1 MLTRIVVGDQQ
12 RRDVMSVLDAPRG
25 LHNVVVTSTSIGDVR
40 GDEGFYHYR
49 QYSAID
55 VAESRTFEDAWF
67 LMVEGRL
74 PNLSE
79 RAEFSRTVAPLRV
92 LSAQVREAVASV
104 AATGPEQPLLALRT
118 VLSGLSG
125 AVPLYEST
133 EPDKRAT
140 ALRLCAV
147 TPTVLAAVHRLR
159 SGQEPIEP
167 REDLTTAQNWLFM
180 ISGDVPSDAHAR
192 AVDRYLTAT
201 IDHGFNASTFTAR
214 VVASTGSDIASAV
227 CAAIG
232 AFAGP
237 LHGGAPD
244 RALDGLD
251 QIADL
256 ADADSWA
263 RTKITAGERIMG
275 FGHPVYRTEDPRS
288 VMLRGTAQQL
298 GGELIDKAAQVEKVI
313 AAALADLKPDR
324 KLYANVE
331 YYAGVLMELCGIP
344 RSMFTPTFAC
354 SRIVGWC
361 ANIVEQSAD
370 SKIIRPIARYDGPEA
385 PQALPAL

>member
-1 MLTRIVVGDQQ
+1 MT
-12 RRDVMSVLDAPRG
+12 VLDAPRG
-25 LHNVVVTSTSIGDVR
+25 LHNVVVTTTSIGDVR

-55 VAESRTFEDAWF
+55 IALHMTFEDAWF

-74 PNLSE
+74 PSDPE
-79 RAEFSRTVAPLRV
+79 RAEFLRTVAPLRV
-92 LSAQVREAVASV
+92 LPTDV
-104 AATGPEQPLLALRT
+104 AAAVKTVALSGPEQPLFALRT
-118 VLSGLSG
+118 VLSGMAG
-125 AVPLYEST
+125 AVPLYESS
-133 EPDKRAT
+133 ESDKRTT
-140 ALRLCAV
+140 ALRLCAM
-147 TPTVLAAVHRLR
+147 TPTILAAVHRIR
-159 SGQEPIEP
+159 TGQNPIEP

-180 ISGDVPSDAHAR
+180 ITGQVPENDHAR
-192 AVDRYLTAT
+192 AIDRYLTAT

-251 QIADL
+251 EIADIDS
-256 ADADSWA
+256 ADAWA
-263 RTKITAGERIMG
+263 RAKIAAGERIMG
-275 FGHPVYRTEDPRS
+275 FGHPVYRTDDPRS
-288 VMLRGTAQQL
+288 VMLRDTAQEL
-298 GGELIDKAAQVEKVI
+298 GGDLIDKAVQVEKVI
-313 AAALADLKPDR
+313 TAALADLKPDR

-331 YYAGVLMELCGIP
+331 YYAGVVMELCGIP

-354 SRIVGWC
+354 SRMVGWC
-361 ANIVEQSAD
+361 ANIVEQSHD
-370 SKIIRPIARYDGPEA
+370 SKIIRPIARYDGPA
-385 PQALPAL
+385 PSAVARSSANQGT

>member
-1 MLTRIVVGDQQ
+1 
-12 RRDVMSVLDAPRG
+12 MSVLEAPRG

-55 VAESRTFEDAWF
+55 IAESRTFEDAWF

-74 PNLSE
+74 PSLSE

-92 LSAQVREAVASV
+92 LSAEVREAVASV

-118 VLSGLSG
+118 VLSGLPG

-133 EPDKRAT
+133 DADKRAT

-180 ISGDVPSDAHAR
+180 ISGDVPSDPRAR

-263 RTKITAGERIMG
+263 RSKIIAGERIMG

-288 VMLRGTAQQL
+288 VMLRETAQQL

-385 PQALPAL
+385 PQALPPL

>member
-1 MLTRIVVGDQQ
+1 
-12 RRDVMSVLDAPRG
+12 MSVLEAPRG

-55 VAESRTFEDAWF
+55 IAESRTFEDAWF

-74 PNLSE
+74 PSLSE

-92 LSAQVREAVASV
+92 LSAEVREAVASV

-118 VLSGLSG
+118 VLSGLPG

-133 EPDKRAT
+133 DADKRAT

-180 ISGDVPSDAHAR
+180 ISGDVPSDARAR

-263 RTKITAGERIMG
+263 RSKITAGERIMG

-288 VMLRGTAQQL
+288 VMLRETAQQL

-385 PQALPAL
+385 PQALPPL

>member
-1 MLTRIVVGDQQ
+1 MT
-12 RRDVMSVLDAPRG
+12 VLEAPRG
-25 LHNVVVTSTSIGDVR
+25 LHNVVVTTTSIGDVR

-55 VAESRTFEDAWF
+55 LARTGTFEDAWF

-74 PNLSE
+74 PNPSE
-79 RAEFSRTVAPLRV
+79 RAEFLRTVAPLRTLPV
-92 LSAQVREAVASV
+92 ELEAAVATV
-104 AATGPEQPLLALRT
+104 AHSGPEQPLFALRT
-118 VLSGLSG
+118 VLSALAG
-125 AVPLYEST
+125 AVPLYESS
-133 EPDKRAT
+133 EADKRAT
-140 ALRLCAV
+140 ALRLCAM
-147 TPTVLAAVHRLR
+147 TPTILAAVHRIR
-159 SGQEPIEP
+159 GGSEPIAS
-167 REDLTTAQNWLFM
+167 REDLTTAQNWLYM
-180 ISGDVPSDAHAR
+180 VTGDVPDDARAR

-251 QIADL
+251 EIANIDA
-256 ADADSWA
+256 ADAWA
-263 RTKITAGERIMG
+263 REKIGAGERIMG
-275 FGHPVYRTEDPRS
+275 FGHPVYRTADPRS
-288 VMLRGTAQQL
+288 VMLRETALEL
-298 GGELIDKAAQVEKVI
+298 GGELIDKAVQVEQVV
-313 AAALADLKPDR
+313 AAALAELKPDR

-331 YYAGVLMELCGIP
+331 YYAGVVMELCGIP

-354 SRIVGWC
+354 SRMVGWC
-361 ANIVEQSAD
+361 ANIVEQSHD
-370 SKIIRPIARYDGPEA
+370 SKIIRPIARYDGPVPTKA
-385 PQALPAL
+385 

>member
-1 MLTRIVVGDQQ
+1 
-12 RRDVMSVLDAPRG
+12 MSVLDAPRG

-55 VAESRTFEDAWF
+55 VAKTRTFEDAWF
-67 LMVEGRL
+67 LMAVGHL
-74 PNLSE
+74 PD
-79 RAEFSRTVAPLRV
+79 RAELADFVRTIAPLRP
-92 LSAQVREAVASV
+92 LPDEVREAVSAV
-104 AATGPEQPLLALRT
+104 ARTGPEQPLLALRT
-118 VLSGLSG
+118 VLSGLAG

-133 EPDKRAT
+133 EADKQST
-140 ALRLCAV
+140 ALRLCAM
-147 TPTVLAAVHRLR
+147 TPTILAAVHRIR
-159 SGQEPIEP
+159 SGLEPIEP

-180 ISGDVPSDAHAR
+180 ISGEVPSAAHAG

-244 RALDGLD
+244 RALEGLD

-256 ADADSWA
+256 GSADSWA
-263 RTKITAGERIMG
+263 RTKINAGERIMG

-288 VMLRGTAQQL
+288 VMLRETAQEL
-298 GGELIDKAAQVEKVI
+298 GGELIDKAAHVEKVI
-313 AAALADLKPDR
+313 AAALAELKPDR

-370 SKIIRPIARYDGPEA
+370 SKIIRPIARYDGPPA
-385 PQALPAL
+385 PEALPPL

>member
-1 MLTRIVVGDQQ
+1 
-12 RRDVMSVLDAPRG
+12 MSVLDAPRG

-55 VAESRTFEDAWF
+55 VAKARTFEDAWF
-67 LMVEGRL
+67 LMAVGHL
-74 PNLSE
+74 PH
-79 RAEFSRTVAPLRV
+79 RAELADFERTIAPLRP
-92 LSAQVREAVASV
+92 LPDEVREAVSAV
-104 AATGPEQPLLALRT
+104 ARTGPEQPLLALRT
-118 VLSGLSG
+118 VLSGLAG

-133 EPDKRAT
+133 EADKQST
-140 ALRLCAV
+140 ALRLCAM
-147 TPTVLAAVHRLR
+147 TPTILAAVHRIR
-159 SGQEPIEP
+159 SGLEPIEP

-180 ISGDVPSDAHAR
+180 ISGEVPSAAHAA

-244 RALDGLD
+244 RALEGLD

-256 ADADSWA
+256 GSADSWA
-263 RTKITAGERIMG
+263 RTKINAGERIMG

-288 VMLRGTAQQL
+288 VMLRETAQEL
-298 GGELIDKAAQVEKVI
+298 GGELIDKAAHVEKVI
-313 AAALADLKPDR
+313 AAALAELKPDR

-370 SKIIRPIARYDGPEA
+370 SKIIRPIARYDGPPA
-385 PQALPAL
+385 PEALPPL

>member
-1 MLTRIVVGDQQ
+1 
-12 RRDVMSVLDAPRG
+12 MSVLDAPRG

-55 VAESRTFEDAWF
+55 IAESRTFEDAWF

-74 PNLSE
+74 PSLSE

-92 LSAQVREAVASV
+92 LSAEVREAVASV
-104 AATGPEQPLLALRT
+104 AATGPQQPLLALRT
-118 VLSGLSG
+118 VLSGLPG

-133 EPDKRAT
+133 DADKRAT

-180 ISGDVPSDAHAR
+180 INGDVPSDARAR

-263 RTKITAGERIMG
+263 RSKITAGERIMG

-288 VMLRGTAQQL
+288 VMLRETAQQL

-385 PQALPAL
+385 PQALPPL

>member
-1 MLTRIVVGDQQ
+1 MT
-12 RRDVMSVLDAPRG
+12 VLDAPRG
-25 LHNVVVTSTSIGDVR
+25 LHNVVVTTTSIGDVR

-55 VAESRTFEDAWF
+55 IALHMTFEDAWF

-74 PNLSE
+74 PSDSE
-79 RAEFSRTVAPLRV
+79 RAEFLRTVAPLRV
-92 LSAQVREAVASV
+92 LPTDV
-104 AATGPEQPLLALRT
+104 AAAVKTVALSGPEQPLFALRT
-118 VLSGLSG
+118 VLSGMAG
-125 AVPLYEST
+125 AVPLYESS
-133 EPDKRAT
+133 ESDKRTT
-140 ALRLCAV
+140 ALRLCAM
-147 TPTVLAAVHRLR
+147 TPTILAAVHRIR
-159 SGQEPIEP
+159 TGQNPIEP

-180 ISGDVPSDAHAR
+180 ITGQVPENDHAR
-192 AVDRYLTAT
+192 AIDRYLTAT

-251 QIADL
+251 EIADIDS
-256 ADADSWA
+256 ADAWA
-263 RTKITAGERIMG
+263 RAKIAAGERIMG
-275 FGHPVYRTEDPRS
+275 FGHPVYRTDDPRS
-288 VMLRGTAQQL
+288 VMLRDTAQEL
-298 GGELIDKAAQVEKVI
+298 GGDLIDKAVQVEKVI
-313 AAALADLKPDR
+313 TAALADLKPDR

-331 YYAGVLMELCGIP
+331 YYAGVVMELCGIP

-354 SRIVGWC
+354 SRMVGWC
-361 ANIVEQSAD
+361 ANIVEQSHD
-370 SKIIRPIARYDGPEA
+370 SKIIRPIARYDGPA
-385 PQALPAL
+385 PSAVARSSANQGT

>member
-1 MLTRIVVGDQQ
+1 
-12 RRDVMSVLDAPRG
+12 MSVLDAPRG

-55 VAESRTFEDAWF
+55 IAESRTFEDAWF

-92 LSAQVREAVASV
+92 LPAQVREAVASV

-118 VLSGLSG
+118 VLSGMPG

-133 EPDKRAT
+133 EADKRAT

-288 VMLRGTAQQL
+288 VMLRETAQQL

>member
-1 MLTRIVVGDQQ
+1 
-12 RRDVMSVLDAPRG
+12 MSVLEAPRG

-55 VAESRTFEDAWF
+55 IAESRTFEDAWF

-74 PNLSE
+74 PSLSE

-92 LSAQVREAVASV
+92 LSAEVREAVASV

-118 VLSGLSG
+118 VLSGLPG

-133 EPDKRAT
+133 DADKRAT

-180 ISGDVPSDAHAR
+180 ISGDVPSDPRAR

-263 RTKITAGERIMG
+263 RSKITAGERIMG

-288 VMLRGTAQQL
+288 VMLRETAQQL

-385 PQALPAL
+385 PQALPPL

>member
-1 MLTRIVVGDQQ
+1 MT
-12 RRDVMSVLDAPRG
+12 VLDAPRG
-25 LHNVVVTSTSIGDVR
+25 LHNVVVTTTSIGDVR

-55 VAESRTFEDAWF
+55 IALHLTFEDAWF
-67 LMVEGRL
+67 LVVEGRL
-74 PNLSE
+74 PDDSE
-79 RAEFSRTVAPLRV
+79 RADFLRTVAPLRF
-92 LSAQVREAVASV
+92 LPEDV
-104 AATGPEQPLLALRT
+104 AAAVRTVAQSGPEQPLFALRT
-118 VLSGLSG
+118 VLSGLAG
-125 AVPLYEST
+125 AVPLYESS
-133 EPDKRAT
+133 ESDKRAT
-140 ALRLCAV
+140 ALRLCAM
-147 TPTVLAAVHRLR
+147 TPTILAAVHRIR
-159 SGQEPIEP
+159 SGLEPVEP

-180 ISGDVPSDAHAR
+180 ITGQVPDAAHAR

-251 QIADL
+251 EIADVDS
-256 ADADSWA
+256 ADAWA
-263 RTKITAGERIMG
+263 RAKISAGERIMG
-275 FGHPVYRTEDPRS
+275 FGHPVYRTDDPRS
-288 VMLRGTAQQL
+288 VMLRETAQEL
-298 GGELIDKAAQVEKVI
+298 GGELIDKAVQVEKVI
-313 AAALADLKPDR
+313 TAALADLKPDR

-331 YYAGVLMELCGIP
+331 YYAGVVMELCGIP

-354 SRIVGWC
+354 SRMVGWC
-361 ANIVEQSAD
+361 ANIVEQSHD
-370 SKIIRPIARYDGPEA
+370 SKIIRPIARYDGPVPSA
-385 PQALPAL
+385 VVRKSAAQGT

>member
-1 MLTRIVVGDQQ
+1 
-12 RRDVMSVLDAPRG
+12 MSVLDAPRG

-55 VAESRTFEDAWF
+55 VAKTRTFEDAWF
-67 LMVEGRL
+67 LMAVGHL
-74 PNLSE
+74 PD
-79 RAEFSRTVAPLRV
+79 RAELADFVRTIAPLRP
-92 LSAQVREAVASV
+92 LPDEVREAVSAV
-104 AATGPEQPLLALRT
+104 ARTGPEQPLLALRT
-118 VLSGLSG
+118 VLSGLAG

-133 EPDKRAT
+133 EADKQST
-140 ALRLCAV
+140 ALRLCAM
-147 TPTVLAAVHRLR
+147 TPTILAAVHRIR
-159 SGQEPIEP
+159 SGLEPIEP

-180 ISGDVPSDAHAR
+180 ISGEVPSAAHAA

-244 RALDGLD
+244 RALEGLD

-256 ADADSWA
+256 GSADSWA
-263 RTKITAGERIMG
+263 RTKINAGERIMG

-288 VMLRGTAQQL
+288 VMLRETAQEL
-298 GGELIDKAAQVEKVI
+298 GGELIDKAAHVEKVI
-313 AAALADLKPDR
+313 AAALAELKPDR

-370 SKIIRPIARYDGPEA
+370 SKIIRPIARYDGPPA
-385 PQALPAL
+385 PEALPPL

>member
-1 MLTRIVVGDQQ
+1 
-12 RRDVMSVLDAPRG
+12 MSVLDAPRG
-25 LHNVVVTSTSIGDVR
+25 LHNVVVTTTSIGDVR

-55 VAESRTFEDAWF
+55 IARTLTFEDAWF
-67 LMVEGRL
+67 LMVEGHL
-74 PNLSE
+74 PSRSE
-79 RAEFSRTVAPLRV
+79 RTEFMRTIAPLRT
-92 LSAQVREAVASV
+92 LPDDVRAAVATV
-104 AATGPEQPLLALRT
+104 ARTGPKQPLFALRT
-118 VLSGLSG
+118 VLSGLVDSL
-125 AVPLYEST
+125 PLYESS
-133 EPDKRAT
+133 ESDKRSIT
-140 ALRLCAV
+140 LRLCAI
-147 TPTVLAAVHRLR
+147 TPTILAAVYRIRAGL
-159 SGQEPIEP
+159 EPIEP

-180 ISGDVPSDAHAR
+180 ITGDAPDEERSR
-192 AVDRYLTAT
+192 AIDRYLTAT

-214 VVASTGSDIASAV
+214 VVASTGSDVTSAV

-244 RALDGLD
+244 RALEGLD

-256 ADADSWA
+256 ESADSWA
-263 RTKITAGERIMG
+263 RAKITAGERIMG

-288 VMLRGTAQQL
+288 VMLRDTAQEL
-298 GGELIDKAAQVEKVI
+298 GGELIDKAVQVEKVI

-354 SRIVGWC
+354 SRMVGWC
-361 ANIVEQSAD
+361 ANIVEQSHD
-370 SKIIRPIARYDGPEA
+370 SKIIRPIARYDGPTA
-385 PQALPAL
+385 PQPLPAR

>member
-1 MLTRIVVGDQQ
+1 
-12 RRDVMSVLDAPRG
+12 MSVLEAPRG

-55 VAESRTFEDAWF
+55 IAESRTFEDAWF

-74 PNLSE
+74 PSLSE

-92 LSAQVREAVASV
+92 LSAEVREAVASV
-104 AATGPEQPLLALRT
+104 AGTGPEQPLLALRT
-118 VLSGLSG
+118 VLSGLPG

-133 EPDKRAT
+133 DADKRAT
-140 ALRLCAV
+140 SLRLCAV

-180 ISGDVPSDAHAR
+180 INGDVPSDARAR

-263 RTKITAGERIMG
+263 RSKITAGERIMG

-288 VMLRGTAQQL
+288 VMLRETAQQL

-370 SKIIRPIARYDGPEA
+370 SKIIRPIARYDGPGA
-385 PQALPAL
+385 PQALPPL

>member
-1 MLTRIVVGDQQ
+1 MT
-12 RRDVMSVLDAPRG
+12 VLDAPRG
-25 LHNVVVTSTSIGDVR
+25 LHNVVVTTTSIGDVR

-55 VAESRTFEDAWF
+55 IALHMTFEDAWF

-74 PNLSE
+74 PSDPE
-79 RAEFSRTVAPLRV
+79 RAEFLRTVAPLRV
-92 LSAQVREAVASV
+92 LPTDV
-104 AATGPEQPLLALRT
+104 AAAVKTVALSGPEQPLFALRT
-118 VLSGLSG
+118 VLSGMAG
-125 AVPLYEST
+125 AVPLYESS
-133 EPDKRAT
+133 ESDKRTT
-140 ALRLCAV
+140 ALRLCAM
-147 TPTVLAAVHRLR
+147 TPTILAAVHRIR
-159 SGQEPIEP
+159 TGQNPIEP

-180 ISGDVPSDAHAR
+180 ITGQVPENGHAR
-192 AVDRYLTAT
+192 AIDRYLTAT

-251 QIADL
+251 EIADIDS
-256 ADADSWA
+256 ADAWA
-263 RTKITAGERIMG
+263 RAKIAAGERIMG
-275 FGHPVYRTEDPRS
+275 FGHPVYRTDDPRS
-288 VMLRGTAQQL
+288 VMLRDTAQEL
-298 GGELIDKAAQVEKVI
+298 GGDLIDKAVQVEKVI
-313 AAALADLKPDR
+313 TAALADLKPDR

-331 YYAGVLMELCGIP
+331 YYAGVVMELCGIP

-354 SRIVGWC
+354 SRMVGWC
-361 ANIVEQSAD
+361 ANIVEQSHD
-370 SKIIRPIARYDGPEA
+370 SKIIRPIARYDGPVPSA
-385 PQALPAL
+385 VPHRGVP

>member
-1 MLTRIVVGDQQ
+1 
-12 RRDVMSVLDAPRG
+12 MSVLEAPRG

-55 VAESRTFEDAWF
+55 IAESRTFEDAWF

-79 RAEFSRTVAPLRV
+79 RAEFSSTVAPLRV
-92 LSAQVREAVASV
+92 LSAEVREAVASV

-118 VLSGLSG
+118 VLSGLPG

-133 EPDKRAT
+133 DADKRAT

-180 ISGDVPSDAHAR
+180 ISGDVPSDARAR

-263 RTKITAGERIMG
+263 RSKITAGERIMG

-288 VMLRGTAQQL
+288 VMLRETAQQL
-298 GGELIDKAAQVEKVI
+298 GGELIDKSAQVEKVI

-385 PQALPAL
+385 PQALPPL

>member
-1 MLTRIVVGDQQ
+1 
-12 RRDVMSVLDAPRG
+12 MSVLDAPRG
-25 LHNVVVTSTSIGDVR
+25 LHNVVVTATSIGDVR

-55 VAESRTFEDAWF
+55 IATHLTFEDAWY
-67 LMVEGRL
+67 LMVEGAL
-74 PNLSE
+74 PTDAE
-79 RAEFSRTVAPLRV
+79 RREFLRAAAPLRV
-92 LSAQVREAVASV
+92 LPEEVRAAVAAV
-104 AATGPEQPLLALRT
+104 AESGPKQPLFALRT
-118 VLSGLSG
+118 VLSGLVDP
-125 AVPLYEST
+125 VPLYESA
-133 EPDKRAT
+133 ESDKRAI
-140 ALRLCAV
+140 ALRLCAM
-147 TPTVLAAVHRLR
+147 TPTILAAVHRIR
-159 SGQEPIEP
+159 SGLQPIEP
-167 REDLTTAQNWLFM
+167 RADLTTAQNWLYM
-180 ISGDVPSDAHAR
+180 ITGDVPEDAHAK

-214 VVASTGSDIASAV
+214 VVASTGSDVTSAV

-251 QIADL
+251 QIADID
-256 ADADSWA
+256 AADSWA
-263 RTKITAGERIMG
+263 RSKISAGERIMG

-288 VMLRGTAQQL
+288 VLLRDTAQEL
-298 GGELIDKAAQVEKVI
+298 GGELIAKAVQVEKIV
-313 AAALADLKPDR
+313 ATALADLKPDR

-354 SRIVGWC
+354 SRMVGWC
-361 ANIVEQSAD
+361 ANIVEQSHD
-370 SKIIRPIARYDGPEA
+370 SKIIRPIARYDGPPA
-385 PQALPAL
+385 PQPLPVQQ

>member
-55 VAESRTFEDAWF
+55 IAESRTFEDAWF

-118 VLSGLSG
+118 VLSGMPG

-133 EPDKRAT
+133 EADKRAT

-288 VMLRGTAQQL
+288 VMLRETAQQL

>member
-1 MLTRIVVGDQQ
+1 
-12 RRDVMSVLDAPRG
+12 MSVLEAPRG

-55 VAESRTFEDAWF
+55 IAESRTFEDAWF

-74 PNLSE
+74 PSLSE

-92 LSAQVREAVASV
+92 LSAEVREAVASV

-118 VLSGLSG
+118 VLSGLPG

-133 EPDKRAT
+133 DADKRAT

-263 RTKITAGERIMG
+263 RSKITAGERIMG

-288 VMLRGTAQQL
+288 VMLRETAQQL

-385 PQALPAL
+385 PQALPPL

>member
-1 MLTRIVVGDQQ
+1 MT
-12 RRDVMSVLDAPRG
+12 VLEAPKG
-25 LHNVVVTSTSIGDVR
+25 LHNVVVTTTSIGDVR

-55 VAESRTFEDAWF
+55 LAMTKTFEDAWF
-67 LMVEGRL
+67 LMVEGRI
-74 PNLSE
+74 PTGTE
-79 RAEFSRTVAPLRV
+79 PAEFLRTVAPLRT
-92 LSAQVREAVASV
+92 LPDDLAEAVATV
-104 AATGPEQPLLALRT
+104 ARSGPAQPLLALRT
-118 VLSGLSG
+118 VLSGMVD
-125 AVPLYEST
+125 AVPLYESS
-133 EPDKRAT
+133 EAEKRRT
-140 ALRLCAV
+140 TLRLCAV
-147 TPTVLAAVHRLR
+147 TPTVLASVYRIR
-159 SGQEPIEP
+159 SGLEPIPP

-180 ISGDVPSDAHAR
+180 ITGEVPDDVRAR

-251 QIADL
+251 EIADIDS
-256 ADADSWA
+256 ADAWA
-263 RTKITAGERIMG
+263 RSKITAGKRIMG
-275 FGHPVYRTEDPRS
+275 FGHPVYRTDDPRS
-288 VMLRGTAQQL
+288 VMLRETAQEM
-298 GGELIDKAAQVEKVI
+298 GGELVDKAVQVEKVI

-331 YYAGVLMELCGIP
+331 YYAGVVMELCGIP

-354 SRIVGWC
+354 SRMVGWC
-361 ANIVEQSAD
+361 ANIVEQSHD
-370 SKIIRPIARYDGPEA
+370 SKIIRPIARYDGPA
-385 PQALPAL
+385 PEQVPER

>member
-1 MLTRIVVGDQQ
+1 
-12 RRDVMSVLDAPRG
+12 MSVLEAPRG

-55 VAESRTFEDAWF
+55 IAESRTFEDAWF

-74 PNLSE
+74 PSLSE

-92 LSAQVREAVASV
+92 LSAEVREAVASV

-118 VLSGLSG
+118 VLSGLPG

-133 EPDKRAT
+133 DADKRAT

-180 ISGDVPSDAHAR
+180 INGDVPSDARAR

-263 RTKITAGERIMG
+263 RSKITAGERIMG

-288 VMLRGTAQQL
+288 VMLRETAQQL

-370 SKIIRPIARYDGPEA
+370 SKIIRPIARYDGPGA
-385 PQALPAL
+385 PQALPPL

>member
-1 MLTRIVVGDQQ
+1 MT
-12 RRDVMSVLDAPRG
+12 VLDAPRG

-55 VAESRTFEDAWF
+55 IARNRTFEDAWF
-67 LMVEGRL
+67 LMAVGYL
-74 PNLSE
+74 PNQ
-79 RAEFSRTVAPLRV
+79 AELAGFVRTIAPLRV
-92 LSAQVREAVASV
+92 LPDEVREAVV
-104 AATGPEQPLLALRT
+104 AVAGTGPEQPLFALRT
-118 VLSGLSG
+118 VLSGLVG
-125 AVPLYEST
+125 VVPLYEST
-133 EPDKRAT
+133 ESEKRST
-140 ALRLCAV
+140 ALRLCAM
-147 TPTVLAAVHRLR
+147 TPTILAAVHRIR
-159 SGQEPIEP
+159 AGMEPIEP
-167 REDLTTAQNWLFM
+167 RGDLTTAQNWLFM
-180 ISGDVPSDAHAR
+180 ISGEVPDDVHAE

-244 RALDGLD
+244 RALEGLD
-251 QIADL
+251 QIVDL
-256 ADADSWA
+256 GAADSWA
-263 RTKITAGERIMG
+263 RAKIIAGERIMG

-288 VMLRGTAQQL
+288 VMLRETAREL
-298 GGELIDKAAQVEKVI
+298 GGELIDKAAQVEKII
-313 AAALADLKPDR
+313 AAVLAELKPDR

-361 ANIVEQSAD
+361 ANIVEQSQD
-370 SKIIRPIARYDGPEA
+370 SKIIRPIARYDGPSA
-385 PQALPAL
+385 PQVLPPW

>member
-1 MLTRIVVGDQQ
+1 
-12 RRDVMSVLDAPRG
+12 MSVLDAPRG
-25 LHNVVVTSTSIGDVR
+25 LHNVVVTTTSIGDVR

-55 VAESRTFEDAWF
+55 IARTLTFEDAWF
-67 LMVEGRL
+67 LMVDGHL
-74 PNLSE
+74 PSRSE
-79 RAEFSRTVAPLRV
+79 RTEFMRTIAPLRT
-92 LSAQVREAVASV
+92 LPDDVRAAVATV
-104 AATGPEQPLLALRT
+104 ARTGPKQPLFALRT
-118 VLSGLSG
+118 VLSGLVDSL
-125 AVPLYEST
+125 PLYESS
-133 EPDKRAT
+133 ESDKRSIT
-140 ALRLCAV
+140 LRLCAI
-147 TPTVLAAVHRLR
+147 TPTILAAVYRIRAGL
-159 SGQEPIEP
+159 EPIEP

-180 ISGDVPSDAHAR
+180 ITGDAPDEERSR
-192 AVDRYLTAT
+192 AIDRYLTAT

-214 VVASTGSDIASAV
+214 VVASTGSDVTSAV

-244 RALDGLD
+244 RALEGLD

-256 ADADSWA
+256 ESADSWA
-263 RTKITAGERIMG
+263 RAKITAGERIMG

-288 VMLRGTAQQL
+288 VMLRDTAQEL
-298 GGELIDKAAQVEKVI
+298 GGELIDKAVQVEKVI

-354 SRIVGWC
+354 SRMVGWC
-361 ANIVEQSAD
+361 ANIVEQSHD
-370 SKIIRPIARYDGPEA
+370 SKIIRPIARYDGPTA
-385 PQALPAL
+385 PQPLPAR

>member
-1 MLTRIVVGDQQ
+1 
-12 RRDVMSVLDAPRG
+12 MSVLDAPRG

-55 VAESRTFEDAWF
+55 IAESRTFEDAWF

-92 LSAQVREAVASV
+92 LSAEVREAVASV

-288 VMLRGTAQQL
+288 VMLRETAQQL

>member
-1 MLTRIVVGDQQ
+1 MT
-12 RRDVMSVLDAPRG
+12 VLEAPKG
-25 LHNVVVTSTSIGDVR
+25 LHNVVVTTTSIGDVR

-55 VAESRTFEDAWF
+55 LAMTKTFEDAWF
-67 LMVEGRL
+67 LMVEGRI
-74 PNLSE
+74 PTGTE
-79 RAEFSRTVAPLRV
+79 RAEFLRTVAPLRTLPDDV
-92 LSAQVREAVASV
+92 AEAVATV
-104 AATGPEQPLLALRT
+104 ARSGPAQPLLALRT
-118 VLSGLSG
+118 VLSGMVD
-125 AVPLYEST
+125 AVPLYESS
-133 EPDKRAT
+133 EVEKRRT
-140 ALRLCAV
+140 TLRLCAV
-147 TPTVLAAVHRLR
+147 TPTVLASVYRIR
-159 SGQEPIEP
+159 SGLEPIPP

-180 ISGDVPSDAHAR
+180 ISGEVPDDVRAR

-251 QIADL
+251 EIADIDS
-256 ADADSWA
+256 ADAWA
-263 RTKITAGERIMG
+263 RSKITAGKRIMG
-275 FGHPVYRTEDPRS
+275 FGHPVYRTDDPRS
-288 VMLRGTAQQL
+288 VMLRETAQEM
-298 GGELIDKAAQVEKVI
+298 GGELIDKAVQVEKVI

-331 YYAGVLMELCGIP
+331 YYAGVVMELCGIP

-354 SRIVGWC
+354 SRMVGWC
-361 ANIVEQSAD
+361 ANIVEQSHD
-370 SKIIRPIARYDGPEA
+370 SKIIRPIARYDGPA
-385 PQALPAL
+385 PEQVPER

>member
-1 MLTRIVVGDQQ
+1 
-12 RRDVMSVLDAPRG
+12 MSVLDAPRG
-25 LHNVVVTSTSIGDVR
+25 LHNVVVTTTSIGDVR

-55 VAESRTFEDAWF
+55 IARALTFEDAWF
-67 LMVEGRL
+67 LMVEGHL
-74 PNLSE
+74 PG
-79 RAEFSRTVAPLRV
+79 RAERTEFMKTIEPLRTLPDDVRAAVATVAR
-92 LSAQVREAVASV
+92 
-104 AATGPEQPLLALRT
+104 TGPQQPLFALRT
-118 VLSGLSG
+118 VLSGLLDSL
-125 AVPLYEST
+125 PLYESSESDT
-133 EPDKRAT
+133 RSIT
-140 ALRLCAV
+140 LRLCAM
-147 TPTVLAAVHRLR
+147 TPTILAAVYRIRAGL
-159 SGQEPIEP
+159 EPIEP

-180 ISGDVPSDAHAR
+180 ITGDVPADDRAR
-192 AVDRYLTAT
+192 AIDRYLTAT

-214 VVASTGSDIASAV
+214 VVASTGSDVASAV

-244 RALDGLD
+244 RALEGLD

-256 ADADSWA
+256 ESADSWA
-263 RTKITAGERIMG
+263 RAKIAAGERIMG

-288 VMLRGTAQQL
+288 VMLRDTAQEL
-298 GGELIDKAAQVEKVI
+298 GGELIDKAVQVEKVI

-354 SRIVGWC
+354 SRMVGWC
-361 ANIVEQSAD
+361 ANIVEQSHD
-370 SKIIRPIARYDGPEA
+370 SKIIRPIARYDGPAA
-385 PQALPAL
+385 PQPLPSR

>member
-1 MLTRIVVGDQQ
+1 
-12 RRDVMSVLDAPRG
+12 MSVLDAPRG

-55 VAESRTFEDAWF
+55 IAGSRTFEDAWF

-118 VLSGLSG
+118 VLSGMPG

-133 EPDKRAT
+133 EADKRAT
-140 ALRLCAV
+140 ALRLCAL

-288 VMLRGTAQQL
+288 VMLRETAQQL

>member
-1 MLTRIVVGDQQ
+1 
-12 RRDVMSVLDAPRG
+12 MSVLEAPRG

-55 VAESRTFEDAWF
+55 IAESRTFEDAWF

-74 PNLSE
+74 PSLSE

-92 LSAQVREAVASV
+92 LSAEVREAVASV

-118 VLSGLSG
+118 VLSGLPG

-133 EPDKRAT
+133 DVDKRAT
-140 ALRLCAV
+140 SLRLCAV

-180 ISGDVPSDAHAR
+180 INGDVPSDARDR

-263 RTKITAGERIMG
+263 RSKIIAGERIMG

-288 VMLRGTAQQL
+288 VMLRETAQQL

-385 PQALPAL
+385 PQALPPL

>member
-1 MLTRIVVGDQQ
+1 MT
-12 RRDVMSVLDAPRG
+12 VLDAPRG
-25 LHNVVVTSTSIGDVR
+25 LHNVVVTTTSIGDVR

-55 VAESRTFEDAWF
+55 IALHLTFEDAWF

-74 PNLSE
+74 PDDFE
-79 RAEFSRTVAPLRV
+79 RAEFLSTVAPLRI
-92 LSAQVREAVASV
+92 LPEAVAAAVRTV
-104 AATGPEQPLLALRT
+104 AQSGPEQPLFALRT
-118 VLSGLSG
+118 VLSGLAG
-125 AVPLYEST
+125 ALPLYESS
-133 EPDKRAT
+133 ESDKRVT
-140 ALRLCAV
+140 ALRLCAM
-147 TPTVLAAVHRLR
+147 TPTILAAVHRIR
-159 SGQEPIEP
+159 TGKQPVEP

-180 ISGDVPSDAHAR
+180 ITGQVPDASHSR

-251 QIADL
+251 EIADVDS
-256 ADADSWA
+256 ADAWA
-263 RTKITAGERIMG
+263 RAKISAGERIMG
-275 FGHPVYRTEDPRS
+275 FGHPVYRTDDPRS
-288 VMLRGTAQQL
+288 VMLRETAQEL
-298 GGELIDKAAQVEKVI
+298 GGELIDKAVQVEKVI
-313 AAALADLKPDR
+313 TAALADLKPDR

-331 YYAGVLMELCGIP
+331 YYAGVVMELCGIP

-354 SRIVGWC
+354 SRMVGWC
-361 ANIVEQSAD
+361 ANIVEQSHD
-370 SKIIRPIARYDGPEA
+370 SKIIRPIARYDGPVPSA
-385 PQALPAL
+385 VVRSSATQGT

>member
-1 MLTRIVVGDQQ
+1 
-12 RRDVMSVLDAPRG
+12 MSVRVAPRG

-55 VAESRTFEDAWF
+55 IAESRTFEDAWF

-74 PNLSE
+74 PSLSE
-79 RAEFSRTVAPLRV
+79 RAEFNRTVAPLRV
-92 LSAQVREAVASV
+92 LSAEVREAVASV

-118 VLSGLSG
+118 VLSGLPG

-133 EPDKRAT
+133 EADKRAT

-180 ISGDVPSDAHAR
+180 ISGDVPSDARAR

-263 RTKITAGERIMG
+263 RAKITAGERIMG

-288 VMLRGTAQQL
+288 VMLRETAQQL

-385 PQALPAL
+385 PQALPLL

>member
-1 MLTRIVVGDQQ
+1 MT
-12 RRDVMSVLDAPRG
+12 VLDAPRG

-55 VAESRTFEDAWF
+55 IAETRTFEDAWF
-67 LMVEGRL
+67 LMVEGHL
-74 PNLSE
+74 PKRDE
-79 RAEFSRTVAPLRV
+79 REEFVRAIAPLRV
-92 LSAQVREAVASV
+92 LPEEVRAAVDAVARS
-104 AATGPEQPLLALRT
+104 GPESSLLALRT
-118 VLSGLSG
+118 VLSGLPG
-125 AVPLYEST
+125 AQPLYESAA
-133 EPDKRAT
+133 PDARST
-140 ALRLCAV
+140 SLRLCAM
-147 TPTVLAAVHRLR
+147 TPTILAAVHRIR
-159 SGQEPIEP
+159 SGLEPIAP
-167 REDLTTAQNWLFM
+167 REDLTTAQNWLYM
-180 ISGDVPSDAHAR
+180 ITGEVPEDIHAR

-244 RALDGLD
+244 RALEGLD
-251 QIADL
+251 QVADL
-256 ADADSWA
+256 SDADAWA
-263 RTKITAGERIMG
+263 RAKITAGERIMG

-288 VMLRGTAQQL
+288 VMLRETAQAL
-298 GGELIDKAAQVEKVI
+298 GGDLIDKAAQVEKVI

-331 YYAGVLMELCGIP
+331 YYAGVVMELCGIP

-361 ANIVEQSAD
+361 ANILEQSED
-370 SKIIRPIARYDGPEA
+370 SKIIRPIARYDGPPA
-385 PQALPAL
+385 PQALPPL